1 MDAVRELAGLARS
14 EKRSDLTDTIKGV
27 AALSTVRE
35 VVDLRELEHE
45 HVGSTI

>member
-1 MDAVRELAGLARS
+1 
-14 EKRSDLTDTIKGV
+14 V